1 MKITDEQW
9 KHLLELAKM
18 GYVAEP
24 AIKAASD
31 FSKSIE
37 QLQASAGQS
46 SEQLSEL
53 QGALLDMATQE
64 DLR

>member
-9 KHLLELAKM
+9 KCLLELAKM
-18 GYVAEP
+18 PFAAQP
-24 AIKAASD
+24 ALKAMND
-31 FSKSIE
+31 FQKSMM

-53 QGALLDMATQE
+53 QGALLAMATQE
-64 DLR
+64 D